1 MQTVPECAR
10 GAGGCQRRRRP
21 CAPALASAAVTRPTA
36 SALPDPLPIR
46 PRGPL
51 RAAVRVPG
59 SKRLTNRALVAAALA
74 SGESAL
80 EGALESDDTRVMIE
94 ALRALGCRIDAG
106 GDAWRVAGL
115 AGKLARP
122 AATLD
127 TGNSGT
133 TARFLTAAA
142 CLADG
147 PVVIDGSARMRE
159 RPIQD
164 LVDALA
170 ALGARV
176 RVTGRDGCP
185 PVRVEGGGFAGGRAE
200 IDARRSSQFVSAVLL
215 AAPYARDGVELAF
228 REGRLVSRPYVEL
241 TLELMRAFGARAE
254 WTADGGLRVAPGHP
268 YRGRRHAIEPD
279 ASAAVYPLCAAA
291 IAGGR
296 VRVAGFPRESIQ
308 ADLALLPILERMG
321 CRVARGADA
330 LEVEG
335 PAEGGLRGVDVDM
348 NALPD
353 AALALAVVALFASG
367 PTRIRNVANLR
378 IKETDRLAALEQ
390 ELRKLGA
397 SARTGSDFL
406 EIVPGPLRPAAIA
419 TYGDH
424 RMAMAFALAGLRLPG
439 VAIEDPGCVS
449 KTWPGYFAW
458 LETL

>member
-1 MQTVPECAR
+1 
-10 GAGGCQRRRRP
+10 
-21 CAPALASAAVTRPTA
+21 VTRPAA

-51 RAAVRVPG
+51 RATVRVPG
-59 SKRLTNRALVAAALA
+59 SKSLTNRALVAAALA
-74 SGESAL
+74 SGASEL
-80 EGALESDDTRVMIE
+80 EGGLESDDTRVMLA

-106 GDAWRVAGL
+106 SGAWRVAGL
-115 AGKLARP
+115 AGKLASP
-122 AATLD
+122 AAPLD
-127 TGNSGT
+127 AGSSGT

-147 PVVIDGSARMRE
+147 PVVIDGSPRMRE

-176 RVTGRDGCP
+176 RVVGRAGCP
-185 PVRVEGGGFAGGRAE
+185 PVRVEGGGLRGGRAE
-200 IDARRSSQFVSAVLL
+200 IDASRSSQFVSAVLL
-215 AAPYARDGVELAF
+215 AAPCARDGVELAF
-228 REGRLVSRPYVEL
+228 RDGRLVSRPYVEL
-241 TLELMRAFGARAE
+241 TLELMRAFGAEAA
-254 WTADGGLRVAPGHP
+254 WTPEGGLRVEPGHA
-268 YRGRRHAIEPD
+268 YRGRRYAIEPD

-291 IAGGR
+291 IAGGSAR
-296 VRVAGFPRESIQ
+296 VEGFPRASIQ

-321 CRVARGADA
+321 CRVARDADA
-330 LEVEG
+330 LEVAA
-335 PAEGGLRGVDVDM
+335 PAEGLRGVDVDM

-353 AALALAVVALFASG
+353 AALALAVVALFARG

-397 SARTGSDFL
+397 SASAGSDFL
-406 EIVPGPLRPAAIA
+406 EIVPGPPRPATIA
-419 TYGDH
+419 TYDDH
-424 RMAMAFALAGLRLPG
+424 RMAMAFALAGLRIPG
-439 VAIEDPGCVS
+439 VAIADPGCVA
-449 KTWPGYFAW
+449 KTWPGYFAL